1 MVDQKK
7 PITKKAPVASAT
19 KGKTT
24 GAPKAGPKA
33 GSVRDSNNK
42 PILKGAAAAGD
53 KKRKFESDDATK
65 KPKGPLEKKT
75 KKEKREEKIEKKS
88 KFDSNY
94 PLVREAKLLWVKIK
108 EIKLSKEERAVLVQE
123 LSNKLKGHILEIVL
137 KHEAS
142 RIVQSLLKYGSE
154 EQKLNIFSEL
164 KGHEIVISKNQ
175 YGRFL
180 ILKLLK
186 YGNEEQRS
194 NIIKSFY
201 GKYVQLVS
209 HKESSSVVEYI
220 FAEIATPIQKT
231 AIVEEFYGPEYRL
244 FKSEVPRTLEDIIAV
259 SPNKKDS
266 ILTFLSKTLTKIIS
280 SKGDRLT
287 SLTLIQHL
295 LVIFFKHSSPE
306 ECVDMAE
313 TLSEL
318 LTPMVHTREGAIVSH
333 YTISYGSPK
342 VRKAIVK
349 SFKEFFSKLALQE
362 YGHLAIVRL
371 LDVVDDTL
379 LLTKSVLNE
388 LIPILPE
395 SAVHKQGYLWIMHI
409 LAPYSL
415 QNFSETT
422 VGLLTQTMKSSHGVE
437 AQISKKDRSQRRKE
451 LLDYISPKLLE
462 LCSSHTLDLLNS
474 PWGCRVLYH
483 TLTQV
488 EGNKIILVKKILD
501 NITEELLIEQ
511 HANIQM
517 LLKNEYIKSIDLPT
531 QILDKFNWME
541 LVVKDSNIVF
551 ILRELLK
558 ALPES
563 EKKSNIL
570 KQIQASKTKLK
581 ATKFPGIDTLFN
593 LNDNS
598 TSETPVVETTPEPIK
613 VVKKTTTKSAA
624 AATSEPTKVVK
635 KTTTTTTKSK
645 K

>member
-7 PITKKAPVASAT
+7 STTTATKKAPAKTTTGKPSGKPAS
-19 KGKTT
+19 T
-24 GAPKAGPKA
+24 GAPLKT
-33 GSVRDSNNK
+33 GSIRDK
-42 PILKGAAAAGD
+42 
-53 KKRKFESDDATK
+53 
-65 KPKGPLEKKT
+65 KKT
-75 KKEKREEKIEKKS
+75 KKDKREEKIEKKS
-88 KFDSNY
+88 KFDTNY
-94 PLVREAKLLWVKIK
+94 PMVREAKLLWVKIK
-108 EIKLSKEERAVLVQE
+108 EIKLSKEDRSVLVEE

-142 RIVQSLLKYGSE
+142 RIVQSLLKYGTE
-154 EQKLNIFSEL
+154 EQKLNIFTEL
-164 KGHEIVISKNQ
+164 KGHEMVISKNQ

-186 YGNEEQRS
+186 YGNEAQR
-194 NIIKSFY
+194 NTIIKSFY

-220 FAEIATPIQKT
+220 FAEVATPVQKT
-231 AIVEEFYGPEYRL
+231 AIIEEFYGPEYRL
-244 FKSEVPRTLEDIIAV
+244 FKSEVPRTLEDIIAA
-259 SPNKKDS
+259 SPNKKES
-266 ILTFLSKTLTKIIS
+266 ILAFLSKTLTKMIS

-306 ECVDMAE
+306 ECVDMAD

-318 LTPMVHTREGAIVSH
+318 LTPMVHTKEGAIVS
-333 YTISYGSPK
+333 YFTISYGSPK

-349 SFKEFFSKLALQE
+349 SFKEFFSKIALQE

-409 LAPYSL
+409 LAPYTL

-422 VGLLTQTMKSSHGVE
+422 VGLLSPTMKSSHGVE

-451 LLDYISPKLLE
+451 ILDYISPKLLE

-483 TLTQV
+483 TLSQV
-488 EGNKIILVKKILD
+488 EGNKIILIKKILE

-517 LLKNEYIKSIDLPT
+517 LLKNEYIKSIDLPV
-531 QILDKFNWME
+531 QLLEKFNWME

-563 EKKSNIL
+563 DKKSAII

-598 TSETPVVETTPEPIK
+598 STETVVEPTPEPAK
-613 VVKKTTTKSAA
+613 VVKKSTTKTA
-624 AATSEPTKVVK
+624 AATKA
-635 KTTTTTTKSK
+635 TTAAKSK